1 MAPRFRQRS
10 APVRRRGL
18 RPPPAVGVRPRR
30 ARPWHRRVAFP
41 EGLEHAALRAA
52 AHAGL
57 HDRQR
62 HRQRPHA
69 EHRPGRRL
77 RQLRHDATPR
87 ERRLRRTVTMA
98 ETNGNGGTQDDL
110 RDRPIGDL
118 LKQLSEQTTTL
129 VRQELELAKAEVS
142 EKGKK
147 AGTGAGMFGGAG
159 VSALLGLGAL
169 TAAAITLLDNAMSTP
184 LAALIVGVVWFAI
197 AGVLALQGRNK
208 VQEAVPPVPEQAT
221 ESVKED
227 VQWAKTRAQ
236 SARR

>member
-1 MAPRFRQRS
+1 M
-10 APVRRRGL
+10 
-18 RPPPAVGVRPRR
+18 
-30 ARPWHRRVAFP
+30 
-41 EGLEHAALRAA
+41 AA
-52 AHAGL
+52 AT
-57 HDRQR
+57 DN
-62 HRQRPHA
+62 A
-69 EHRPGRRL
+69 E
-77 RQLRHDATPR
+77 
-87 ERRLRRTVTMA
+87 
-98 ETNGNGGTQDDL
+98 DDL

-169 TAAAITLLDNAMSTP
+169 TAAAITLLDNAMSTQ

-208 VQEAVPPVPEQAT
+208 VQEATPPVPEQAT

>member
-1 MAPRFRQRS
+1 MAQ
-10 APVRRRGL
+10 
-18 RPPPAVGVRPRR
+18 
-30 ARPWHRRVAFP
+30 
-41 EGLEHAALRAA
+41 
-52 AHAGL
+52 
-57 HDRQR
+57 
-62 HRQRPHA
+62 
-69 EHRPGRRL
+69 
-77 RQLRHDATPR
+77 
-87 ERRLRRTVTMA
+87 
-98 ETNGNGGTQDDL
+98 TNGNGGEDL

-147 AGTGAGMFGGAG
+147 AGQGAGMFGGAG
-159 VSALLGLGAL
+159 VSALLGLGAI
-169 TAAAITLLDNAMSTP
+169 TAAAITLLDNAMSTQ

-208 VQEAVPPVPEQAT
+208 VQEATPPVPEQAT